1 MVCRAKTGKRS
12 VSSEIMRR
20 ALEELRG
27 QDLSDADP
35 GRGTL
40 SATGSG
46 AKRRL
51 IFPAERLPSLDF
63 QGLPST
69 AILYAALDRHLPRSV
84 SVGPGDL
91 RLPAGPA
98 TLTVDDD
105 LLSRLRA
112 AASCRSVTVSTLARQ
127 LLEQHLRAGP
137 AAEGAWRESRSG
149 RTRIAVYLPPGVR
162 AKLEMETVR
171 RKSDGIKPCTASGII
186 REALA
191 QSI

>member
-1 MVCRAKTGKRS
+1 MASPRYSEPHGSSTLSLWLDEGLTRRFSEYEMVCRAKTGKRS

-127 LLEQHLRAGP
+127 LLEQHRLF
-137 AAEGAWRESRSG
+137 
-149 RTRIAVYLPPGVR
+149 
-162 AKLEMETVR
+162 
-171 RKSDGIKPCTASGII
+171 
-186 REALA
+186 
-191 QSI
+191 